1 MSTLNNWYKTQL
13 CLFSPTNISA
23 KVFFFVFLFLE
34 VPRKKSVGELG
45 SGAAEHLCPSVES
58 IDRVFAGSVN
68 GLYTGAEMFCPS
80 VESIDRVFAGSHHLL
95 GSLWAPPTPTPTES
109 HRSVLAKTWFRPY
122 RPKPF
127 KHKGSAQRGWF

>member
-1 MSTLNNWYKTQL
+1 MEYLSTLNNWYKTQL

-23 KVFFFVFLFLE
+23 KVFFFFLE

-45 SGAAEHLCPSVES
+45 SGAAEHL
-58 IDRVFAGSVN
+58 
-68 GLYTGAEMFCPS
+68 CPS